1 MFPDSAI
8 AKGFTCGLTK
18 CSDIICFGVV
28 PYMKAILDHIISR
41 GCSV

>member
-8 AKGFTCGLTK
+8 AKGFTCGTTN

-28 PYMKAILDHIISR
+28 PYMKAILDDISR